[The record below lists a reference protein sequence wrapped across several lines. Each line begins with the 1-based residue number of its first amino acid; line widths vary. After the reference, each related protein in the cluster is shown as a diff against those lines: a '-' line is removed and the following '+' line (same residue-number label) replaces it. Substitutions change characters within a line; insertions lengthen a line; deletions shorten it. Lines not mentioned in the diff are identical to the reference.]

1 MTRQNAHSF
10 GGRKE
15 AQMEKINGIIVDGK
29 VYVADPEYS
38 HCKDCTIGG
47 FCNKIEVKYGFPMCT
62 ILGATASN
70 DFGFRYFPELTEKLN
85 GK

>member
-1 MTRQNAHSF
+1 
-10 GGRKE
+10 
-15 AQMEKINGIIVDGK
+15 MEKINGIIVDGK

-70 DFGFRYFPELTEKLN
+70 DFGFRYFPELTDKIN
-85 GK
+85 KI